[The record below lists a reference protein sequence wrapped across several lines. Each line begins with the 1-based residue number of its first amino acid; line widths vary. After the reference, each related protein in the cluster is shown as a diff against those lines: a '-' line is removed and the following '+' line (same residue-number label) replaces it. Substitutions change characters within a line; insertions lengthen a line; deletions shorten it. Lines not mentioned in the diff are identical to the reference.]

1 MTITIEQVREDV
13 PEFLAPIVVADEQ
26 TRLINEMKSRDD
38 DWDGDTDIHDPLRAA
53 LELTAQTRFLN
64 VEGMNARA
72 LQLFT
77 AFAEGENLDA
87 KIEGDYGVERMSG
100 ESDEEYRIRGPKVYA
115 GRGSS
120 DLAEI
125 TLEAAAL
132 AVEGVQDAFVQ
143 VLANT
148 NNANVYVLQ
157 RYDIAPA
164 AGVSRGTPTA
174 ARIASVQQN
183 LEPEPIGSTLTAAAP
198 TNTPFTIA
206 ATLNYTAAPTLTD
219 ENVEAASREKL
230 YKYLDEIFRL
240 NTPVRVSQLVAALD
254 TDFTSHVAVT
264 SPGSDLV
271 PPTPS
276 ASQAPTIYSINR
288 DETDIVLTVT
298 AV

>member
-1 MTITIEQVREDV
+1 MTITIEQVRESV
-13 PEFLAPIVVADEQ
+13 PDFLAPIVVATERQ
-26 TRLINEMKSRDD
+26 RLIDEMKSRYD
-38 DWDGDTDIHDPLRAA
+38 DWDGDTNIHDPLRAA

-77 AFAEGENLDA
+77 AFAEGENLVA
-87 KIEGDYGVERMSG
+87 KIEGDYGVEKMGG
-100 ESDEEYRIRGPKVYA
+100 ETDEEYRIRGPKVYA

-132 AVEGVQDAFVQ
+132 SVEGVQDAYVQ
-143 VLANT
+143 VLTNT
-148 NNANVYVLQ
+148 NNARVYVLQ
-157 RYDIAPA
+157 RYSIEPA
-164 AGVSRGTPTA
+164 MGARRGDPTT
-174 ARIASVQQN
+174 ARLASVQEN
-183 LEPEPIGSTLTAAAP
+183 LEPEPIGSTLTATAP
-198 TNTPFTIA
+198 ANVPFTIA
-206 ATLNYTAAPTLTD
+206 ATLNYVAAPTLTD
-219 ENVEAASREKL
+219 DSVEAASREKL
-230 YKYLDEIFRL
+230 YDYLDEIFRL

-264 SPGSDLV
+264 SPSNDLV
-271 PPTPS
+271 APTPS
-276 ASQAPTIYSINR
+276 PTQAPTIYSINR